1 MDIQGYIVD
10 YWWSKVSDTSPVLAV
25 YDRENRYH
33 ELMPIAAEK
42 GFNIIDTT
50 MQPLRAFQALA
61 DAWEALKEDPEVR
74 ILIYRGSSRPK
85 TDEDKRFEPFQAI
98 IQTGVVFPEGANDT
112 FLNIC
117 HRFLPSKVADLN
129 LLDRQGILLFDNINN
144 LQEGAS
150 YPALETLTNGR
161 SLQEIV
167 IGLLRLGESVTSLSW
182 LQEWRRL
189 VNTHFPGIKSDG
201 SLTLAEVQE
210 RMWQYLLFS
219 EFALDLPEALP
230 ESLLTVARADN
241 AQQTSIYDINRRIR
255 DSIDMR
261 DYYVEAAE
269 KVARNLNLERLFARA
284 EDLGEIVTFAF
295 ENRVEYDRFVK
306 MIELRDIE
314 GAAQMA
320 KKNRKGIWYSAD
332 REVQSFWDLAMTSV
346 EMFLAIDGGVK
357 PVTHRDELIEWYAS
371 DGYKADFAM
380 RRFLTLYKQTSYHQP
395 QVNKLADLVGNAYR
409 NFSER
414 GVKLYQELCV
424 AKNPASVDIQQNDT
438 AFNHYILPRIN
449 QDKRVVMIMVD
460 AFRYEMGKDFAQ
472 SIRSRFSDV
481 KCTAAMAYIPTVT
494 KYGMA
499 ALLPDAIARLELKP
513 VEGKLMPFID
523 NKLTDTPDKRIER
536 IRESL
541 GNVVVEDV
549 LLDNFNA
556 DRIANDTRL
565 LVIRSIKI
573 DSAGENCGSQG
584 LGTMDLEIRNLARV
598 LEDVRRIGFNEAY
611 IFADHGYM
619 LQPNTFSGDK
629 VEKPSGNDIVLSKVR
644 CIAGNLND
652 SESSIT
658 FSPEQL
664 GINADVPR
672 IAFAKGFG
680 VYEAGQIYFHEGL
693 SLQENIVPII
703 SVTLA
708 KEKKKKI
715 NATYS
720 LKYKGR
726 KDGTVRIHRP
736 MIEIYVGTD
745 QLLSDDTMRLK
756 MLIRNAAGAEV
767 GQPVESDYFDETSQ
781 TLTVPCS
788 ETIKQPIELND
799 GLVGDIVI
807 SILDPETNMTLDSI
821 ILNTDLN

>member
-61 DAWEALKEDPEVR
+61 EAWEALKEDPEVR

-346 EMFLAIDGGVK
+346 EMFLAIDCGVK
-357 PVTHRDELIEWYAS
+357 PATHRDELIEWYAS

-380 RRFLTLYKQTSYHQP
+380 RRFLTLYKQTGYHQP
-395 QVNKLADLVGNAYR
+395 QVNKLADLVGNAYC

-424 AKNPASVDIQQNDT
+424 AENPASVDIQRNDT

-449 QDKRVVMIMVD
+449 QDKRVVLIMVD
-460 AFRYEMGKDFAQ
+460 AFRYEMGMDFAQ

-481 KCTAAMAYIPTVT
+481 KCAAAMAYIPTVT

-536 IRESL
+536 IRESV

-556 DRIANDTRL
+556 DRIGNDTQL

-726 KDGTVRIHRP
+726 KNGTVRIHRP

-799 GLVGDIVI
+799 ELVGDIVI
-807 SILDPETNMTLDSI
+807 SILDPDTNMTLDSI